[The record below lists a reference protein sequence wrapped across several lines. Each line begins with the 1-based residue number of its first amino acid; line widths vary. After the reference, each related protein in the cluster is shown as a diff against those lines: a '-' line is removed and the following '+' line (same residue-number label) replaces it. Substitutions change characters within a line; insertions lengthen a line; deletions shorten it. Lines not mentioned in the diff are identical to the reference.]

1 VREREREKFIG
12 LPKQARL
19 NSNEEEV
26 VVEEGR
32 GVRDREREEKLS
44 LSLTH
49 LKSAIGER
57 EKER

>member
-26 VVEEGR
+26 VVEEGER
-32 GVRDREREEKLS
+32 RVTERERKS
-44 LSLTH
+44 YRYLSLT
-49 LKSAIGER
+49 SR
-57 EKER
+57 VR

>member
-32 GVRDREREEKLS
+32 EEELETERERKS
-44 LSLTH
+44 YRYLSLT
-49 LKSAIGER
+49 SR
-57 EKER
+57 VR